1 MAAFSR
7 GLLCL
12 RWTLRIFSCS
22 NGPFNKIGTP
32 ALKINTCGIIFSTQ
46 RRFYCADAQ
55 SGEEKTGTDSPP
67 RTLLEVYETE
77 PALLHGP
84 RKPVKPLSDDYVE
97 QELQKSREIRSRTP
111 LPINPHEA
119 QWTPESKRAGLIGVK
134 IGMTALWMKDGKRKP
149 VTLVEVIMVI
159 NMGY

>member
-1 MAAFSR
+1 MAASSR

-12 RWTLRIFSCS
+12 RWTLRICS
-22 NGPFNKIGTP
+22 SSSGPYNKIGTP
-32 ALKINTCGIIFSTQ
+32 ALKINTCGRIFSTQ

-55 SGEEKTGTDSPP
+55 SDEEKTSTDSPP
-67 RTLLEVYETE
+67 RTLLEVYQTE

-84 RKPVKPLSDDYVE
+84 RKPAKPLSDDYVE
-97 QELQKSREIRSRTP
+97 QELEKSREIRSRTP

-119 QWTPESKRAGLIGVK
+119 QWTPESKRSGLIGVK
-134 IGMTALWMKDGKRKP
+134 IGMSALWLKNGNRKP

-159 NMGY
+159 NMGF

>member
-7 GLLCL
+7 GMLCL

-22 NGPFNKIGTP
+22 NVPFNKVGTP

-55 SGEEKTGTDSPP
+55 SDEEKTGTHSPP

-97 QELQKSREIRSRTP
+97 QELEKSREIRSRTP

-134 IGMTALWMKDGKRKP
+134 IGMTALWLKDGKRKP

>member
-1 MAAFSR
+1 MAASR
-7 GLLCL
+7 GLLCFK
-12 RWTLRIFSCS
+12 WTLRTFSS
-22 NGPFNKIGTP
+22 NSIPVNRAGILASKT
-32 ALKINTCGIIFSTQ
+32 NTLRILFSTQ

-55 SGEEKTGTDSPP
+55 SEEEKTSTDLQP
-67 RTLLEVYETE
+67 RTLLEVYQTE

-84 RKPVKPLSDDYVE
+84 RKPLKPLSDDYVK
-97 QELQKSREIRSRTP
+97 QELGKSREIRSRTP

-134 IGMTALWMKDGKRKP
+134 IGMTALWLKDGKRKP

-159 NMGY
+159 SMGY